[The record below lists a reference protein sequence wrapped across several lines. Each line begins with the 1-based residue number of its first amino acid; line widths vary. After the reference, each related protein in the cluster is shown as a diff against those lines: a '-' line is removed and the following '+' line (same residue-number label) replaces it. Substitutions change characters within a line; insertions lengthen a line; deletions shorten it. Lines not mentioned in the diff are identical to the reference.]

1 MQIDINTRKRLD
13 KPDNYAAFYGLLNRL
28 PTSDRD
34 ALKESIV
41 SQYTDGR
48 TTSLRDMTLKEYS
61 AAVAGMRKLVPP
73 TYREEL
79 RKILR
84 QKRSAVL
91 HQLQLLGVDTANWD
105 RVNAYCRDR
114 RIAGM
119 EFRELDC
126 EGLDTL
132 LVKLRAIR
140 RKKEQ

>member
-1 MQIDINTRKRLD
+1 
-13 KPDNYAAFYGLLNRL
+13 
-28 PTSDRD
+28 
-34 ALKESIV
+34 
-41 SQYTDGR
+41 
-48 TTSLRDMTLKEYS
+48 MTLKEYS